1 GAGWLVHRWRSA
13 RRVGRNSL
21 RAVPV
26 PAARRA
32 QYHLCRRRHRGG
44 DLYVGADSIVSVL
57 KKRALQAVWRGE
69 MTTSSESNRPYRQRT
84 RRQALG
90 LLGTGAAAIFPRRS
104 LAQRDDV
111 LTEALVLRDPDIP
124 AAGNPAG
131 DITIVE
137 YFDYQCPY
145 CRKLEPE
152 LRQVVQDDGT
162 VRLVFKDWPILGP
175 ASVTAAHMVLASKYQ
190 DKFIQAHDALIAV
203 NSKLTEAR
211 IREVLAGAGIDLD
224 RLDKDL
230 ASNSAAIDAVVS
242 RNKDQAVAF
251 EFGGTPSFIV
261 GKFRVPGVLTMAQF
275 GQAIADARKAM
286 AARK

>member
-1 GAGWLVHRWRSA
+1 
-13 RRVGRNSL
+13 
-21 RAVPV
+21 
-26 PAARRA
+26 
-32 QYHLCRRRHRGG
+32 
-44 DLYVGADSIVSVL
+44 
-57 KKRALQAVWRGE
+57 

-152 LRQVVQDDGT
+152 LRQVVQDDGK

-251 EFGGTPSFIV
+251 EFRGTPSFIV

-275 GQAIADARKAM
+275 GQVIADARKAM